1 MLFFGAFVIRYRIEL
16 LLGFPLVALVMAI
29 YFKLAFKEH
38 SAVQNPEKLYREP
51 GLMLWFTATVVVMVL
66 LLFVRLPW
74 LENLFMPTIPV
85 VQPTGGTG
93 VFSVVLPL
101 TTVRLS

>member
-1 MLFFGAFVIRYRIEL
+1 
-16 LLGFPLVALVMAI
+16 
-29 YFKLAFKEH
+29 
-38 SAVQNPEKLYREP
+38 
-51 GLMLWFTATVVVMVL
+51 VVVMVV

-85 VQPTGGTG
+85 VQPTSGTA
-93 VFSVVLPL
+93 VLPL

>member
-1 MLFFGAFVIRYRIEL
+1 
-16 LLGFPLVALVMAI
+16 VALVMAI
-29 YFKLAFKEH
+29 YFKLAFKH
-38 SAVQNPEKLYREP
+38 NSAVQNPEKLYREP

-74 LENLFMPTIPV
+74 LENIFMPTIPV
-85 VQPTGGTG
+85 VQPTSGTA
-93 VFSVVLPL
+93 VSSVVLPL